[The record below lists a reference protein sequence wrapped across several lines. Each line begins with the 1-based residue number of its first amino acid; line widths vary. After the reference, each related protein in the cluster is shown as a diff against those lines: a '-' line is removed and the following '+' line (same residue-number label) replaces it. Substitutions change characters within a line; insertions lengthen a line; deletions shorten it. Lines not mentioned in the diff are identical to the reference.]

1 MLSSFIWLTAE
12 DIISSWCLILFSS
25 KGERNLID
33 IPNLQ
38 FDSKSISVIIGPN
51 GAGKSLLL
59 NIIQGLIL
67 PSAGTIKIKSSIK
80 DSSCKKV
87 SIMMQRPS
95 FLRRTTEQNIQ
106 FVLELNKDKRK
117 VSYLDVIERFDLIAQ
132 RKILA
137 NKLSGGEKQRLALA
151 LAIITNSKI
160 LLLDEPTANAD
171 PRTTIKIEKI
181 IKEEAI
187 AGKKIL
193 LVTHN
198 IPQAKRLGQDIAFI
212 HRGKVLEHCDKAV
225 FLNHPKVKE
234 INQFLKGEVV
244 I

>member
-1 MLSSFIWLTAE
+1 MKDFIK
-12 DIISSWCLILFSS
+12 IKNLILVSN
-25 KGERNLID
+25 KGERNLIN

-51 GAGKSLLL
+51 GAGKSLLINL
-59 NIIQGLIL
+59 IQGLII
-67 PSAGTIKIKSSIK
+67 PSTGTIKVKSLTK
-80 DSSCKKV
+80 DDNRKKV
-87 SIMMQRPS
+87 SIMMQKPV

-117 VSYLDVIERFDLIAQ
+117 VSYLDVLERFDLIAQ
-132 RKILA
+132 KKNLA

-151 LAIITNSKI
+151 LAICTNSKI

-171 PRTTIKIEKI
+171 PLTTVKIEKI

-225 FLNHPKVKE
+225 FFNHPKVKE
-234 INQFLKGEVV
+234 INQFLEGE
-244 I
+244 ILI

>member
-1 MLSSFIWLTAE
+1 MKDFIK
-12 DIISSWCLILFSS
+12 INNLILFSN
-25 KGERNLID
+25 KGEGNLID

-59 NIIQGLIL
+59 NLIQGLIL
-67 PSAGTIKIKSSIK
+67 PSAGIIKIKSLIK
-80 DSSCKKV
+80 DKSCKKV
-87 SIMMQRPS
+87 SIMMQKPS

-117 VSYLDVIERFDLIAQ
+117 VSYLDVIERFDLTAQ

-212 HRGKVLEHCDKAV
+212 HRGKVLEQCDKAV
-225 FLNHPKVKE
+225 FVNHPKVKE
-234 INQFLKGEVV
+234 INQFLEGEVV

>member
-1 MLSSFIWLTAE
+1 MKDFIK
-12 DIISSWCLILFSS
+12 INNLILFSN
-25 KGERNLID
+25 KGEGNLID

-59 NIIQGLIL
+59 NLIQGLIL
-67 PSAGTIKIKSSIK
+67 PSAGTIKVKSSIK
-80 DSSCKKV
+80 DNNRKKV
-87 SIMMQRPS
+87 SIMMQKPS

-106 FVLELNKDKRK
+106 FVLELNKDKIK
-117 VSYLDVIERFDLIAQ
+117 VSYLDVLERFDLIAQ

-225 FLNHPKVKE
+225 FVNHPKVKE
-234 INQFLKGEVV
+234 INQFLEGEVV

>member
-1 MLSSFIWLTAE
+1 MKDFIK
-12 DIISSWCLILFSS
+12 IKNLILFSS

-59 NIIQGLIL
+59 NLIQGLIL
-67 PSAGTIKIKSSIK
+67 PSAGIIKIKSSIK
-80 DSSCKKV
+80 DKSCKKV
-87 SIMMQRPS
+87 SIMMQKPS

-106 FVLELNKDKRK
+106 FVLELNKDKIK
-117 VSYLDVIERFDLIAQ
+117 VSYLDVLERFDLIAQ

-198 IPQAKRLGQDIAFI
+198 IPQAKRLGQNIAFI
-212 HRGKVLEHCDKAV
+212 HRGKVLEHCDNAAFV
-225 FLNHPKVKE
+225 NHPKVKE
-234 INQFLKGEVV
+234 ISQFLKGEVV

>member
-1 MLSSFIWLTAE
+1 MKDFIK
-12 DIISSWCLILFSS
+12 IKNLILFSN

-59 NIIQGLIL
+59 NLIQGLIL

-80 DSSCKKV
+80 DKSCKKV
-87 SIMMQRPS
+87 SIMMQKPS

-106 FVLELNKDKRK
+106 FVLELNKDKIK
-117 VSYLDVIERFDLIAQ
+117 VSYLDVLERFDLIAQ

-225 FLNHPKVKE
+225 FVNHPKVKE
-234 INQFLKGEVV
+234 INQFLEGEVV

>member
-1 MLSSFIWLTAE
+1 MKDFIK
-12 DIISSWCLILFSS
+12 INNLILFSN
-25 KGERNLID
+25 KGEGNLID

-80 DSSCKKV
+80 DKSCKKV
-87 SIMMQRPS
+87 SIMMQKPS

-117 VSYLDVIERFDLIAQ
+117 VSYLDVLERFDLIAQ

-225 FLNHPKVKE
+225 FVNDPKVKE
-234 INQFLKGEVV
+234 INQFLEGEVV

>member
-1 MLSSFIWLTAE
+1 MKDFIK
-12 DIISSWCLILFSS
+12 IKNLILFSN

-59 NIIQGLIL
+59 NLIQGLII
-67 PSAGTIKIKSSIK
+67 PSTGTIKVKSLTT
-80 DSSCKKV
+80 DDNRKKV
-87 SIMMQRPS
+87 SIMMQKPV

-117 VSYLDVIERFDLIAQ
+117 VSYLDVLERFDLIAQ
-132 RKILA
+132 KKILA

-234 INQFLKGEVV
+234 INQFLEGE
-244 I
+244 ILI

>member
-1 MLSSFIWLTAE
+1 MKDFIK
-12 DIISSWCLILFSS
+12 IKNLILVSN
-25 KGERNLID
+25 KGERNLIN

-59 NIIQGLIL
+59 NLIQGLIL

-80 DSSCKKV
+80 DKSCKKV
-87 SIMMQRPS
+87 SIMMQKPS

-117 VSYLDVIERFDLIAQ
+117 VSYLDVLERFDLIAQ
-132 RKILA
+132 KKILA

-151 LAIITNSKI
+151 LAICTNSKI

-171 PRTTIKIEKI
+171 PLTTIKIEKI

-225 FLNHPKVKE
+225 FVNHPKVKE
-234 INQFLKGEVV
+234 INQFLEGEVV

>member
-1 MLSSFIWLTAE
+1 MKDFIK
-12 DIISSWCLILFSS
+12 IKNLFLVSN

-59 NIIQGLIL
+59 NLIQGLIL
-67 PSAGTIKIKSSIK
+67 PSAGTIKVKSSIK
-80 DSSCKKV
+80 DNNRKKV
-87 SIMMQRPS
+87 SIMMQKPS

-117 VSYLDVIERFDLIAQ
+117 VSYLDVLKRFDLFAQ
-132 RKILA
+132 KKILA

-187 AGKKIL
+187 GGKKIL

-225 FLNHPKVKE
+225 FVNHPKVKE
-234 INQFLKGEVV
+234 INQFLEGEVV

>member
-1 MLSSFIWLTAE
+1 MKDFIK
-12 DIISSWCLILFSS
+12 IKNLILVSN
-25 KGERNLID
+25 KGERNLIN

-51 GAGKSLLL
+51 GAGKSLLINL
-59 NIIQGLIL
+59 IQGLII
-67 PSAGTIKIKSSIK
+67 PSTGTIKVKSLTT
-80 DSSCKKV
+80 DDNRKKI
-87 SIMMQRPS
+87 SIMMQKPV

-117 VSYLDVIERFDLIAQ
+117 VSYLDVLERFDLIAQ
-132 RKILA
+132 KKILA

-151 LAIITNSKI
+151 LAICTNSKI

-171 PRTTIKIEKI
+171 PLTTIKIEKI

-225 FLNHPKVKE
+225 FVNHPKVKE
-234 INQFLKGEVV
+234 INQFLEGEVV

>member
-1 MLSSFIWLTAE
+1 MKDFIKIKNLVLV
-12 DIISSWCLILFSS
+12 SN
-25 KGERNLID
+25 KGVRNLID

-38 FDSKSISVIIGPN
+38 FDSESISVIIGPN

-59 NIIQGLIL
+59 NLIQGLIL

-80 DSSCKKV
+80 DNNFKKV
-87 SIMMQRPS
+87 SIMMQKPS

-117 VSYLDVIERFDLIAQ
+117 VSYLDVLERFDLIAQ
-132 RKILA
+132 KKILA

-171 PRTTIKIEKI
+171 PLTTIKIEKI

-225 FLNHPKVKE
+225 FVNHPKVKE
-234 INQFLKGEVV
+234 INQFLEGEVV

>member
-1 MLSSFIWLTAE
+1 MKDFIK
-12 DIISSWCLILFSS
+12 IKNLILFSS

-80 DSSCKKV
+80 DKSCKKV
-87 SIMMQRPS
+87 SIMMQKPS

-106 FVLELNKDKRK
+106 FVLELNKDKIK
-117 VSYLDVIERFDLIAQ
+117 VSYLDVLERFDLIAQ

-225 FLNHPKVKE
+225 FVNDPKVKE
-234 INQFLKGEVV
+234 INQFLEGEVV

>member
-1 MLSSFIWLTAE
+1 MKDFIK
-12 DIISSWCLILFSS
+12 INNLILFSN
-25 KGERNLID
+25 KGEGNLID

-59 NIIQGLIL
+59 NLIQGLIL
-67 PSAGTIKIKSSIK
+67 PSAGIIKIKSSIK
-80 DSSCKKV
+80 DKSCKKV
-87 SIMMQRPS
+87 SIMMQKPS

-106 FVLELNKDKRK
+106 FVLELNKDKIK
-117 VSYLDVIERFDLIAQ
+117 VSYLDVLERFDLIAQ

-234 INQFLKGEVV
+234 INQFLEGE
-244 I
+244 ILI

>member
-1 MLSSFIWLTAE
+1 MTDFIK
-12 DIISSWCLILFSS
+12 IKSLILFSN
-25 KGERNLID
+25 KGEGNLID

-59 NIIQGLIL
+59 NLIQGLIL

-80 DSSCKKV
+80 DKSCKKV
-87 SIMMQRPS
+87 SIMMQKPS

-117 VSYLDVIERFDLIAQ
+117 VSYLDVLERFDLIAQ

-171 PRTTIKIEKI
+171 PRTTFKIEKI

-225 FLNHPKVKE
+225 FVNHPKVKE
-234 INQFLKGEVV
+234 INQFLEGEVV

>member
-1 MLSSFIWLTAE
+1 MKDFIK
-12 DIISSWCLILFSS
+12 INNLILFSS

-38 FDSKSISVIIGPN
+38 FDRESISVIIGPN
-51 GAGKSLLL
+51 GAGKSILL
-59 NIIQGLIL
+59 NLIQGLIL
-67 PSAGTIKIKSSIK
+67 PSAGIIKIKSSIK
-80 DSSCKKV
+80 DKSCKKV

-117 VSYLDVIERFDLIAQ
+117 VSYLDVLERFDLIAQ

-137 NKLSGGEKQRLALA
+137 NKLSGGEKQRLALG

-160 LLLDEPTANAD
+160 LLIEEPTANAD
-171 PRTTIKIEKI
+171 PLTTIKIEKI

-225 FLNHPKVKE
+225 FVNHPKVKE
-234 INQFLKGEVV
+234 INQFLEGEVV

>member
-1 MLSSFIWLTAE
+1 MKDFIK
-12 DIISSWCLILFSS
+12 IKNLFLVSN

-59 NIIQGLIL
+59 NLIQGLIL
-67 PSAGTIKIKSSIK
+67 PSAGTIKVKSSIK
-80 DSSCKKV
+80 DNNRKKV
-87 SIMMQRPS
+87 SIMMQKPS

-117 VSYLDVIERFDLIAQ
+117 VSYLDVLERFDLIAQ
-132 RKILA
+132 KKILA

-171 PRTTIKIEKI
+171 PLTTIKIEKI

-187 AGKKIL
+187 AGKKII

-225 FLNHPKVKE
+225 FVNHLKVKE
-234 INQFLKGEVV
+234 INQFLEGEVV

>member
-1 MLSSFIWLTAE
+1 MKDFIK
-12 DIISSWCLILFSS
+12 INNLILFSN
-25 KGERNLID
+25 KGEGNLID

-80 DSSCKKV
+80 DKSCKKV

-106 FVLELNKDKRK
+106 FVLELNKDKIK
-117 VSYLDVIERFDLIAQ
+117 VSYLDVLERFDLIAQ

-137 NKLSGGEKQRLALA
+137 NKLSGGKTKTCSCTCNYYKLKD
-151 LAIITNSKI
+151 IT
-160 LLLDEPTANAD
+160 T
-171 PRTTIKIEKI
+171 
-181 IKEEAI
+181 
-187 AGKKIL
+187 
-193 LVTHN
+193 
-198 IPQAKRLGQDIAFI
+198 
-212 HRGKVLEHCDKAV
+212 
-225 FLNHPKVKE
+225 
-234 INQFLKGEVV
+234 
-244 I
+244 

>member
-1 MLSSFIWLTAE
+1 MKDFIK
-12 DIISSWCLILFSS
+12 IKNLILLSN
-25 KGERNLID
+25 KGERNLIN

-51 GAGKSLLL
+51 GAGKSLLINL
-59 NIIQGLIL
+59 IQGLII
-67 PSAGTIKIKSSIK
+67 PSTGTIKVKSLTT
-80 DSSCKKV
+80 DDNRKKV
-87 SIMMQRPS
+87 SIMMQKPV

-117 VSYLDVIERFDLIAQ
+117 VSYLDVLERFDLIAQ
-132 RKILA
+132 KKNLA

-151 LAIITNSKI
+151 LAICTNSKI

-171 PRTTIKIEKI
+171 PLTTVKIEKI

-225 FLNHPKVKE
+225 FFNHPKVKE
-234 INQFLKGEVV
+234 INQFLEGE
-244 I
+244 ILI

>member
-1 MLSSFIWLTAE
+1 MKDFIK
-12 DIISSWCLILFSS
+12 INNLILFSN

-59 NIIQGLIL
+59 NLIQGLIL
-67 PSAGTIKIKSSIK
+67 PSAGTIKVKYSIK
-80 DSSCKKV
+80 DNNRKKV
-87 SIMMQRPS
+87 SIMMQKPS

-106 FVLELNKDKRK
+106 FVLELNKDKIK
-117 VSYLDVIERFDLIAQ
+117 VSYLDVLERFDLIAQ

-225 FLNHPKVKE
+225 FVNHPKVKE
-234 INQFLKGEVV
+234 INQFLEGEVV

>member
-1 MLSSFIWLTAE
+1 MKDFIK
-12 DIISSWCLILFSS
+12 IKNLILFSN

-59 NIIQGLIL
+59 NLIQGLIL
-67 PSAGTIKIKSSIK
+67 PSAGTIKVKSSIK
-80 DSSCKKV
+80 DNNRKKV
-87 SIMMQRPS
+87 SIMMQKPS

-117 VSYLDVIERFDLIAQ
+117 VSYLDVLERFDLIAQ

-234 INQFLKGEVV
+234 INQFLEGE
-244 I
+244 ILI

>member
-1 MLSSFIWLTAE
+1 MKDFIK
-12 DIISSWCLILFSS
+12 IKNLILFSS

-59 NIIQGLIL
+59 NLIQGLIL
-67 PSAGTIKIKSSIK
+67 PSAGIIKIKSSIK
-80 DSSCKKV
+80 DKSCKKV
-87 SIMMQRPS
+87 SIMMQKPS

-106 FVLELNKDKRK
+106 FVLELNKDKIK
-117 VSYLDVIERFDLIAQ
+117 VSYLDVLERFDLIAQ

-225 FLNHPKVKE
+225 FVNDPKVKE
-234 INQFLKGEVV
+234 INQFLEGEVV

>member
-1 MLSSFIWLTAE
+1 MKDFIK
-12 DIISSWCLILFSS
+12 IKNLILLSN
-25 KGERNLID
+25 KGERNLIN

-51 GAGKSLLL
+51 GAGKSLLINL
-59 NIIQGLIL
+59 IQGLNI
-67 PSAGTIKIKSSIK
+67 PSTGTIKVKSLTK
-80 DSSCKKV
+80 DDNRKKV
-87 SIMMQRPS
+87 SIMMQKPV

-117 VSYLDVIERFDLIAQ
+117 VSYLDVLERFDLIAQ
-132 RKILA
+132 KKNLA

-151 LAIITNSKI
+151 LAICTNSKI

-171 PRTTIKIEKI
+171 PLTTVKIEKI

-225 FLNHPKVKE
+225 FFNHPKVKE
-234 INQFLKGEVV
+234 INQFLEGE
-244 I
+244 ILI

>member
-1 MLSSFIWLTAE
+1 M
-12 DIISSWCLILFSS
+12 LILIKIKNLILVSN
-25 KGERNLID
+25 KGERNLIN

-51 GAGKSLLL
+51 GAGKSLLINL
-59 NIIQGLIL
+59 IQGLII
-67 PSAGTIKIKSSIK
+67 PSTGTIKVKSLTT
-80 DSSCKKV
+80 DDNRKKV
-87 SIMMQRPS
+87 SIMMQKPV

-106 FVLELNKDKRK
+106 FILELNKDKRK
-117 VSYLDVIERFDLIAQ
+117 VSYLDVLERFDLIAQ
-132 RKILA
+132 KKILA

-151 LAIITNSKI
+151 LAICTNSKI

-171 PRTTIKIEKI
+171 PLTTIKIEKI

-225 FLNHPKVKE
+225 FVNHPKVKE
-234 INQFLKGEVV
+234 INQFLEGEVV

>member
-1 MLSSFIWLTAE
+1 MKDFIK
-12 DIISSWCLILFSS
+12 IKNLILVSN
-25 KGERNLID
+25 KGERNLIN

-51 GAGKSLLL
+51 GAGKSLLINL
-59 NIIQGLIL
+59 IQGLII
-67 PSAGTIKIKSSIK
+67 PSTGTIKVKSLTT
-80 DSSCKKV
+80 DDNRKKV
-87 SIMMQRPS
+87 SIMMQKPV
-95 FLRRTTEQNIQ
+95 FLRRTTEQNIK

-117 VSYLDVIERFDLIAQ
+117 VSYLDVLERFDLIAQ
-132 RKILA
+132 KKILA

-151 LAIITNSKI
+151 LAICTNSKI

-171 PRTTIKIEKI
+171 PLTTIKIEKI

-234 INQFLKGEVV
+234 INQFLEGE
-244 I
+244 ILI

>member
-1 MLSSFIWLTAE
+1 MKDFIK
-12 DIISSWCLILFSS
+12 IKNLILFSS

-80 DSSCKKV
+80 DKSCKKV

-106 FVLELNKDKRK
+106 FVLELNKDKIK
-117 VSYLDVIERFDLIAQ
+117 VSYLDVLERFDLITQ

-225 FLNHPKVKE
+225 FVNHPKVKE
-234 INQFLKGEVV
+234 INQFLEGEVV

>member
-1 MLSSFIWLTAE
+1 MKDFIK
-12 DIISSWCLILFSS
+12 IKNLILFSS

-80 DSSCKKV
+80 DKSCKKV

-106 FVLELNKDKRK
+106 FVLELNKDKIK
-117 VSYLDVIERFDLIAQ
+117 VSYLDVLERFDLITQ

-225 FLNHPKVKE
+225 FVNDPKVKE
-234 INQFLKGEVV
+234 INQFLEGEVV

>member
-1 MLSSFIWLTAE
+1 MKDFIKIKNLVLV
-12 DIISSWCLILFSS
+12 SN
-25 KGERNLID
+25 KGVRNLID

-38 FDSKSISVIIGPN
+38 FDSESISVIIGPN

-59 NIIQGLIL
+59 NLIQGLIL

-80 DSSCKKV
+80 DNNFKKV
-87 SIMMQRPS
+87 SIMMQKPS

-106 FVLELNKDKRK
+106 FVLELNKNKRK
-117 VSYLDVIERFDLIAQ
+117 VSYLDVLERFDLIAQ
-132 RKILA
+132 KKILA

-171 PRTTIKIEKI
+171 PLTTIKIEKI
-181 IKEEAI
+181 IKEESI

-234 INQFLKGEVV
+234 INQFLEGE
-244 I
+244 ILI

>member
-1 MLSSFIWLTAE
+1 MKDFIK
-12 DIISSWCLILFSS
+12 IKNLILFSS

-59 NIIQGLIL
+59 NLIQGLIL

-80 DSSCKKV
+80 DKSCKKV
-87 SIMMQRPS
+87 SIMMQKPS

-117 VSYLDVIERFDLIAQ
+117 VSYLDVLERFDLIAQ
-132 RKILA
+132 KKILA

-212 HRGKVLEHCDKAV
+212 YRGKVLKHCDKSV
-225 FLNHPKVKE
+225 FVNYPKVKE
-234 INQFLKGEVV
+234 INQFLEGEVV